1 MVASLLNVLL
11 LGWVCVV
18 TSHDDHGHHASVEVD
33 LDAEPVNAL
42 RNSQFIR
49 NAE

>member
-18 TSHDDHGHHASVEVD
+18 TSHDDHHHGSVDID

-42 RNSQFIR
+42 RNSEFIR